1 MAKPFTV
8 ASTDGA
14 SSSTSTPHRR
24 RHRQDSSSKPRRRR
38 RKVAVTAAH
47 SLAPSSTL
55 LSLLSLVVSASVAE
69 GSPAPPAFLCPS
81 IAASPTRSKRRSK
94 RTVSTTAAT
103 TTPTAQA
110 KTTVPRAIV
119 RNIADKYEKGEDG
132 IWRRVESY
140 TLYGVCPGC
149 SKTAVSAIDE
159 QISRPNDTSSTVPIT
174 STDPTPTPTTAVLDY
189 NLEETMPDKLPPGWA
204 CLFWRKTV
212 RRRYRA
218 DVEMKGKSRRRN
230 RELSAEEAKELI
242 AEKESR
248 TKQKVWARATARWRE
263 NARYTAR
270 QRRGKRASVRSR
282 ATRSSTSLD
291 NHREGLASGRSS
303 PIRSV
308 SSAAP
313 SRSVSRRGS
322 TTSFQHDSVMDTS
335 PSPQEDAV
343 PTISVCPPP
352 VPPHSSPPAYQQKD
366 LKSDRSSE
374 ALYANDEP
382 TSTSLLIRSRR
393 PSHSSFLATSES
405 ESGDISSIPAA
416 HVATDDKAVLA
427 RLAELASAPP
437 SDGLSAEELAGEVPQ
452 VSAPEWRDEEM
463 EEFIAQEGGAEAA
476 DSSTPPTAASA
487 SPFPPPPSKGSLH
500 APNFYDYPYAFE
512 EMEIVGMEPELGPSA
527 PPFEETQSGSLGVEE
542 GDMCLV
548 PSAPPMLDDDDL
560 YVNDLSP
567 SAPEMQSL
575 GEACD
580 GEEQAGQPS
589 PTGAGHR
596 PDDNS
601 DSASEYANEGPA
613 LPLYRP

>member
-1 MAKPFTV
+1 
-8 ASTDGA
+8 
-14 SSSTSTPHRR
+14 
-24 RHRQDSSSKPRRRR
+24 
-38 RKVAVTAAH
+38 
-47 SLAPSSTL
+47 
-55 LSLLSLVVSASVAE
+55 
-69 GSPAPPAFLCPS
+69 
-81 IAASPTRSKRRSK
+81 
-94 RTVSTTAAT
+94 
-103 TTPTAQA
+103 
-110 KTTVPRAIV
+110 
-119 RNIADKYEKGEDG
+119 
-132 IWRRVESY
+132 
-140 TLYGVCPGC
+140 
-149 SKTAVSAIDE
+149 
-159 QISRPNDTSSTVPIT
+159 
-174 STDPTPTPTTAVLDY
+174 
-189 NLEETMPDKLPPGWA
+189 MPDKLPPGWGKPQESGRSSRTELILAMSLVLAFLICILIIA